1 MAKFYV
7 WLTHMAITLPH
18 PMGEEVYFNSA
29 AGKLRRGCVVA
40 YGQTKGR
47 GDQVLTQAIQEP
59 HTSGTRKVG
68 ISISHLPKNWIE
80 A

>member
-29 AGKLRRGCVVA
+29 SGKLRRGCVVA

-59 HTSGTRKVG
+59 QRPAQEKWASPSPTF
-68 ISISHLPKNWIE
+68 PKTG
-80 A
+80 